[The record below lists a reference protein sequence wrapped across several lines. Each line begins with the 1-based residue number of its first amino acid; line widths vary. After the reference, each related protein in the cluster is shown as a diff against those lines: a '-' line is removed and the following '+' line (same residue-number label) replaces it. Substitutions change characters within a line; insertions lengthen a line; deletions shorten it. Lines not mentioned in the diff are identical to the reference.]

1 MAAEIPA
8 SHLDLVEQ
16 PVFVVL
22 STVMRNGQPQ
32 STPVWC
38 DFDGTHV
45 LVNTMAQFQ
54 KAKNMK
60 ANPRVTVLAY
70 ELGRPLRYLE
80 IRGTVVEVTEDGAA
94 EHLDKLTFEYTGVST
109 FFGGA
114 APLEMKDKLT
124 PTIFRIE
131 PTRVRAEG

>member
-1 MAAEIPA
+1 MSAEIPA
-8 SHLDLVEQ
+8 SHLDLITR

-22 STVMRNGQPQ
+22 STVMPNGQPQ

-45 LVNTMAQFQ
+45 LVNTMCQFQ

-60 ANPRVTVLAY
+60 ANPLVTVLAY
-70 ELGRPLRYLE
+70 ELDRPLRNLE
-80 IRGTVVEVTEDGAA
+80 IRGSVVEISGDGAHA
-94 EHLDKLTFEYTGVST
+94 HLDKLTREYTGMSS
-109 FFGGA
+109 FFGGCV
-114 APLEMKDKLT
+114 PTEMGDKLT

>member
-1 MAAEIPA
+1 MATQIPA
-8 SHLDLVEQ
+8 SHLDLVER

-22 STVMRNGQPQ
+22 STVMGDGQPQ

-38 DFDGTHV
+38 DFDGTH
-45 LVNTMAQFQ
+45 LRVNTMAQFQ

-60 ANPRVTVLAY
+60 ANPRVTVMAY
-70 ELGRPLRYLE
+70 ELDRPLRNLE
-80 IRGTVVEVTEDGAA
+80 IRGKVVDVTEDGAST
-94 EHLDKLTFEYTGVST
+94 HLDKLTLEYTGAPS

-114 APLEMKDKLT
+114 VPIELKDRLT

-131 PTRVRAEG
+131 PRRVRTEG